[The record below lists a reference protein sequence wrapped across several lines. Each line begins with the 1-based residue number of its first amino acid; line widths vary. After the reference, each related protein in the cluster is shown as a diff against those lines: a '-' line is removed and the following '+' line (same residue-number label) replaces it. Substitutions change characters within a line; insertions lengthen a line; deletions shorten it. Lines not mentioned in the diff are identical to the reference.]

1 MTDSTNRV
9 VNWVS
14 SQTATWF
21 GRMISE
27 LVPFAEISNYLLIG
41 FIGGGAFIGL
51 FGCVAFIGKHL
62 KV

>member
-1 MTDSTNRV
+1 
-9 VNWVS
+9 
-14 SQTATWF
+14 
-21 GRMISE
+21 MISE
-27 LVPFAEISNYLLIG
+27 LVPFAEISQYLLLG